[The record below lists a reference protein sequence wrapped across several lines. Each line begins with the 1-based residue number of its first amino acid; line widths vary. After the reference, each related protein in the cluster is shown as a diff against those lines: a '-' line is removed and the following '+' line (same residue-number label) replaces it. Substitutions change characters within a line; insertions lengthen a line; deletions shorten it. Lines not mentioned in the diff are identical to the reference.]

1 MGPARASDF
10 VPAARSAAISR
21 SFAQSRFELRS
32 VIATIIKYHS
42 IEEWCFIVR
51 CSVSSFDSILF
62 KSMASKMS
70 GRTFLTLEYY
80 QVDFMSLGLS
90 ARVILKHMSPT
101 APADIH
107 ASHLK
112 RHLWRNSW
120 LVALVI
126 FVLSWLYQLA
136 AGDDVNWF
144 MFSKALAGTA
154 GVLIA
159 ASFALSGFCYY
170 FDFLDTKLGYRKYL
184 GLLGF
189 YSALAYSVSLP
200 ILYPE
205 RYAYG
210 LSAHLFDAEVILG
223 LIAMVILAGTALI
236 SNTTMMQML
245 GPRRWRQYLRLGYLA
260 MVLFIVRAYLLE
272 HELWFDWMSQPQGL
286 PPGRMVLSLINLGVI
301 GLRVAMWLDK
311 KFMARSAAAF
321 SLHNK

>member
-1 MGPARASDF
+1 
-10 VPAARSAAISR
+10 
-21 SFAQSRFELRS
+21 
-32 VIATIIKYHS
+32 
-42 IEEWCFIVR
+42 
-51 CSVSSFDSILF
+51 
-62 KSMASKMS
+62 MS
-70 GRTFLTLEYY
+70 GRTYLTLEYY